1 MNNSGSI
8 TNNRSNITLPI
19 AGGPANKQ
27 NVIYAVKCTKHDT
40 ISVGY
45 TTQPLNKRMNI
56 HRSDIKNHPQ
66 SCELVQHF
74 AKNGCDFDRHA
85 QISILEH
92 VAGSSDLME
101 LHEDKWIA
109 RLDTRAPKGLNE
121 RLSSYG
127 KLYYELF

>member
-1 MNNSGSI
+1 MN
-8 TNNRSNITLPI
+8 L
-19 AGGPANKQ
+19 
-27 NVIYAVKCTKHDT
+27 
-40 ISVGY
+40 
-45 TTQPLNKRMNI
+45 
-56 HRSDIKNHPQ
+56 HRSDIKKYPK

-74 AKNGCDFDRHA
+74 ANNGCNFDKDA

-92 VAGSSDLME
+92 VSGSLEVME

-127 KLYYELF
+127 KLYYDLYK